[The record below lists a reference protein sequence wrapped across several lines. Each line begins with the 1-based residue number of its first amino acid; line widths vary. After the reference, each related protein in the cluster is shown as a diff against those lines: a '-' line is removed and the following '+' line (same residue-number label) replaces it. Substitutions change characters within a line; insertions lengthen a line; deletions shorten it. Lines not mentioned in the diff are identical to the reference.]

1 MKKYLVSIKDGK
13 TLTIEADRM
22 NIEKGVL
29 ILYKC
34 SGVTGLF
41 SLDEIKY
48 VIDEKGSKI
57 SYSDKG
63 IHLGTFT
70 WDAEKL
76 AVTIQSA
83 KDNVPNL

>member
-48 VIDEKGSKI
+48 VIDEI

>member
-13 TLTIEADRM
+13 ILSLEADYM
-22 NIEKGVL
+22 KIEKEVL
-29 ILYKC
+29 IFYSC
-34 SGVTGLF
+34 SGIIGIF
-41 SLDEIKY
+41 SLDEIRH
-48 VIDEKGSKI
+48 VIDMKGSKI
-57 SYSDKG
+57 SYSDKE